1 MSEEKKRTGTSLRPG
16 GRSGTA
22 DILPSALSVS
32 TLSKQIPEILDPG
45 ELPLPEPPEV
55 PLRVAHVMAGAA
67 AGGAELFF
75 ERLCIAQA
83 KSGLDIL
90 SVIRRDAGRLRRLTE
105 GGLTPRELRFGGQ
118 ADLLTRPRL
127 NSTLRSFDPA
137 VVVAWMNRAARFA
150 PTGPWTL
157 AGRLGGFYDLSYY
170 RRCTHLIG
178 NTHGLVAWM
187 VRQGWP
193 KDQVHY
199 VPNFANDIGHVTPK
213 RPPEIPDDI
222 PFVLA
227 LGRLHT
233 NKAFDVLI
241 RAIARVPGV
250 HLMIAG
256 EGPERETLETIART
270 ERVTDRV
277 HMPGWAEPAGLIR
290 ACDLFVC
297 PSRHEPLGN
306 VVIEGFSAVR
316 PVVAAAS
323 QGPRELIV
331 HGRNGLLAPVDDDK
345 MLAAA
350 MQAVLADHALA
361 HRLAVAGRAT
371 YERNFAPKPVLA
383 AWADFLRHVAPN
395 APESA

>member
-1 MSEEKKRTGTSLRPG
+1 MSPEPFHK
-16 GRSGTA
+16 
-22 DILPSALSVS
+22 SV
-32 TLSKQIPEILDPG
+32 PEILDPG
-45 ELPLPEPPEV
+45 ELPLPEPPV
-55 PLRVAHVMAGAA
+55 TPVRVAHVMAGAA

-83 KSGLDIL
+83 KSGLDVL
-90 SVIRRDAGRLRRLTE
+90 PVIRRNAERLVRLQAGN
-105 GGLTPRELRFGGQ
+105 LTPRELRFGGQ

-127 NSTLRSFDPA
+127 NAALKNFSPT
-137 VVVAWMNRAARFA
+137 VVVAWMNRAARFT

-157 AGRLGGFYDLSYY
+157 TGRLGGFYDLSYY

-178 NTHGLVAWM
+178 NTRGLVSWM
-187 VRQGWP
+187 TRQGWP
-193 KDQVHY
+193 ESQVHY
-199 VPNFANDIGHVTPK
+199 VPNFATDIGHVAPK
-213 RPPEIPDDI
+213 RPAEIPDGV
-222 PFVLA
+222 PFILA

-256 EGPERETLETIART
+256 EGPEREALETLTRT
-270 ERVTDRV
+270 ERVSDRV
-277 HMPGWAEPAGLIR
+277 HMPGWVDPPGLIR

-331 HGRNGLLAPVDDDK
+331 HGRNGLLASIDDDK

-350 MQAVLADHALA
+350 MQTVLSDHALA

-371 YERNFAPKPVLA
+371 YEHDFAPKPVLA
-383 AWADFLRHVAPN
+383 AWSVFLRRVAPD
-395 APESA
+395 AYQGA

>member
-1 MSEEKKRTGTSLRPG
+1 MPEIPE
-16 GRSGTA
+16 
-22 DILPSALSVS
+22 
-32 TLSKQIPEILDPG
+32 IPEILDPG
-45 ELPLPEPPEV
+45 ELPIPTPPIG
-55 PLRVAHVMAGAA
+55 PLRVAHVMAGAP

-83 KSGLDIL
+83 ANGLDVL
-90 SVIRRDAGRLRRLTE
+90 SVIRRDPDRLARLTA

-127 NSTLRSFDPA
+127 NAALRKFEPS

-150 PTGPWTL
+150 STGPWTL

-178 NTHGLVAWM
+178 NTHGLVSWM
-187 VRQGWP
+187 TRQGWP
-193 KDQVHY
+193 AEQVHY
-199 VPNFANDIGHVTPK
+199 VPNFATDIGQVAPK
-213 RPPEIPDDI
+213 RPREIPDGV

-256 EGPERETLETIART
+256 EGPERENLEALART
-270 ERVTDRV
+270 ERVRDRV
-277 HMPGWAEPAGLIR
+277 HMPGWTDPASLIR

-323 QGPRELIV
+323 QGPRELIL
-331 HGRNGLLAPVDDDK
+331 HGRNGLLAPVDDDRA
-345 MLAAA
+345 LAAV
-350 MQAVLADHALA
+350 MQMVLADHALA

-371 YERNFAPKPVLA
+371 YERSFGPKPVLA
-383 AWADFLRHVAPN
+383 AWAEFLQRVAPRG
-395 APESA
+395 A